1 MLFRVH
7 PERNPFEDNPGLEAV
22 PAFNRLEPMQ
32 MRFVIL
38 FADPS
43 KDNPIRT
50 LAGRERRERAAILAG
65 YKLEP
70 NGKRLARNGRE
81 VVYGRVD
88 SIEEAIEEFKKNY
101 YDEKAHNRE
110 ALKKQIAEIR
120 EFLTSDK
127 RTPMLN
133 KQGQIIM
140 DKHGNEL
147 YETDQKGLKLAV
159 ELGVKLPELEK
170 ALAELEAYEPEPKYE
185 GLTGTIADL
194 PEDVLEESGDL
205 PEIELFHQM
214 KK

>member
-1 MLFRVH
+1 
-7 PERNPFEDNPGLEAV
+7 
-22 PAFNRLEPMQ
+22 
-32 MRFVIL
+32 
-38 FADPS
+38 
-43 KDNPIRT
+43 
-50 LAGRERRERAAILAG
+50 
-65 YKLEP
+65 
-70 NGKRLARNGRE
+70 
-81 VVYGRVD
+81 
-88 SIEEAIEEFKKNY
+88 NY